1 MQAENKKNK
10 EMQIRTRN
18 TLFYLLGGLLAL
30 TSLFSCG
37 VDRWPEYYPWTGRD
51 LWIDSVMR
59 EDYLWYEEI
68 PSFDDLN
75 YFLEPQSFLDAAKSE
90 KDNGI
95 SSVDTLLTASTPSY
109 GFDYSLSQVPDN
121 DTAYYAMV
129 TYVVPESPAAEAGL
143 KRGEWIMMVNN
154 DYITKKNETILTEG
168 ESKDIVIG
176 KYTVHTETG
185 EDGTETE
192 TAEVVKDRESVLPA
206 TRPVTDAV
214 IPASTIVQHNNS
226 NIGYLAYNSFDTES
240 DTQLL
245 EFSKTCATNNVKDF
259 VLDLRYNA
267 GGDMESVQR
276 LACILAPSDKLGGT
290 LATLQYNQKKSGKN
304 HDLIFDAQLL
314 VGGSNLNLSTVYIL
328 TSGTTAGAAEMLINC
343 LTPYMKVIVVGETTK
358 GEYIGTERFE
368 NTQFMWALR
377 LAVCEIFNARGT
389 ANYTNGFT
397 PSYSVSPLSDPA
409 TVLPLG
415 DPKEAL
421 LSAALG
427 IIDGSIS
434 LDGSETTRATNA
446 ANVKEVKMKR
456 TFPRGI
462 IVR

>member
-95 SSVDTLLTASTPSY
+95 SSVDTLLTTSTPSY

-154 DYITKKNETILTEG
+154 DYITKKM
-168 ESKDIVIG
+168 K
-176 KYTVHTETG
+176 
-185 EDGTETE
+185 
-192 TAEVVKDRESVLPA
+192 
-206 TRPVTDAV
+206 
-214 IPASTIVQHNNS
+214 
-226 NIGYLAYNSFDTES
+226 
-240 DTQLL
+240 
-245 EFSKTCATNNVKDF
+245 
-259 VLDLRYNA
+259 
-267 GGDMESVQR
+267 
-276 LACILAPSDKLGGT
+276 
-290 LATLQYNQKKSGKN
+290 
-304 HDLIFDAQLL
+304 
-314 VGGSNLNLSTVYIL
+314 
-328 TSGTTAGAAEMLINC
+328 
-343 LTPYMKVIVVGETTK
+343 PY
-358 GEYIGTERFE
+358 
-368 NTQFMWALR
+368 
-377 LAVCEIFNARGT
+377 
-389 ANYTNGFT
+389 
-397 PSYSVSPLSDPA
+397 
-409 TVLPLG
+409 
-415 DPKEAL
+415 
-421 LSAALG
+421 
-427 IIDGSIS
+427 
-434 LDGSETTRATNA
+434 
-446 ANVKEVKMKR
+446 
-456 TFPRGI
+456 
-462 IVR
+462 

>member
-1 MQAENKKNK
+1 MRK
-10 EMQIRTRN
+10 RYR
-18 TLFYLLGGLLAL
+18 LFFLLGGFLTL

-68 PSFDDLN
+68 PAFNDLN
-75 YFLEPQSFLDAAKSE
+75 YFIAPQSFLDAVKSS
-90 KDNGI
+90 KDNDI
-95 SSVDTLLTASTPSY
+95 STVDTLINTPIPAY
-109 GFDYSLSQVPDN
+109 GFDYSLSQIPDN

-129 TYVVPESPAAEAGL
+129 TYVMPESPAAEAGL
-143 KRGEWIMMVNN
+143 QRGEWIMMVDN
-154 DYITKKNETILTEG
+154 DYITKNNETILTEG
-168 ESKDIVIG
+168 DSKNIVIG
-176 KYTVHTETG
+176 KYTVHTETA

-192 TAEVVKDRESVLPA
+192 TTEVVKDREAALPA

-214 IPASTIVQHNNS
+214 IPASTIIQHNNS
-226 NIGYLAYNSFDTES
+226 NIGYLAYNSFES
-240 DTQLL
+240 DSDAQLL

-267 GGDMESVQR
+267 GGNMTSVQT
-276 LACILAPSDKLGGT
+276 LACILAPADKLGGT
-290 LATLQYNQKKSGKN
+290 LASLQYNQKKSEKN
-304 HDLIFDAQLL
+304 RDLVFDAQLL
-314 VGGSNLNLSTVYIL
+314 LGGSNLNLSTVYIL

-343 LTPYMKVIVVGETTK
+343 LAPYMNVIVVGETTK
-358 GEYIGTERFE
+358 GEYIGTERFD
-368 NTQFMWALR
+368 NTQFMWTLR
-377 LAVCEIFNARGT
+377 LAVCQILNSRGT
-389 ANYTNGFT
+389 ANYANGFT
-397 PSYSVSPLSDPA
+397 PSYSVSPLNDPA
-409 TVLPLG
+409 SVLPLG

-434 LDGSETTRATNA
+434 LDGSETTRATSTTT
-446 ANVKEVKMKR
+446 VKEVKVKR